1 MFKKLR
7 SVWMVLVEILG
18 KVQTTILLSVVYHLA
33 VGPLALAAKLSGQ
46 DLLDLKSS
54 RDPTYARRL
63 GRMSSTLDRAQ
74 RQF

>member
-7 SVWMVLVEILG
+7 RAWMVFVEILG
-18 KVQTTILLSVVYHLA
+18 KVQTTILLSVVYHIA

-46 DLLDLKSS
+46 DLLELKSS
-54 RDPTYARRL
+54 KDPTYARRL
-63 GRMSSTLDRAQ
+63 GGVSSTLDRAQ